1 MDQSVPRQSLFREP
15 PGGGADP
22 PEAAAPNLLDQIVGV
37 FTAPVPLFRQLA
49 EAPRW
54 GWALLTSMAF
64 TLAMMLIWAGRV
76 DADALLRPL
85 LERNPKVAKELIGQ
99 AIELQGRLLPVLA
112 SLGVLLGQPA
122 VSLFM
127 ALLLWLVGRAAP
139 GPGGNP
145 SYRQALSAAVV
156 PGLVSLPKAL
166 LVGWLC
172 LASPVHGMKPDAISP
187 LSLGVLFQSGHGKPD
202 ALLTGF
208 DLFVVANLVLVYLAA
223 RHIMGL
229 RPGAA
234 LVGTGAGAALL
245 AGLQIMS
252 G

>member
-1 MDQSVPRQSLFREP
+1 MDPSVPRQSLYREP

-22 PEAAAPNLLDQIVGV
+22 PEDAAPSLLDQIVGV

-49 EAPRW
+49 ATPRW
-54 GWALLTSMAF
+54 GWALMTSMAF
-64 TLAMMLIWAGRV
+64 TLAMVLIWAGRV

-85 LERNPKVAKELIGQ
+85 LEHNPKVAKELIGQ
-99 AIELQGRLLPVLA
+99 TIELQGRLLPILA
-112 SLGVLLGQPA
+112 SLGVLLGLPA

-127 ALLLWLVGRAAP
+127 AFMLWLAGRAAP
-139 GPGGNP
+139 GPGGSP

-172 LASPVHGMKPDAISP
+172 LATPVRGLKPDAISP
-187 LSLGVLFQSGHGKPD
+187 LSLGVLFRSGHGKLD

-208 DLFVVANLVLVYLAA
+208 DLFVVANLVLMYLAA

-229 RPGAA
+229 RPVAA
-234 LVGTGAGAALL
+234 LFGAGAGAALL
-245 AGLQIMS
+245 AGLQVMN